1 VNRSSI
7 NLRML
12 PVLMGLLVIVLVLM
26 PGEVG
31 EGLRRFGGVV
41 GQATQQMHD
50 GYMRLFN

>member
-1 VNRSSI
+1 MV
-7 NLRML
+7 
-12 PVLMGLLVIVLVLM
+12 PVLVGLLVVVIILM

-41 GQATQQMHD
+41 GQAAQQMHD